1 MAATSRESYTHTIRS
16 FFCTTFF
23 LRFVSSGHISN
34 ANKRTLCA
42 LSLALFQHMYRIFA
56 EFSQFLFELQMNRWL
71 RANCSTR
78 RINWASIIIKNT
90 HERASNAGNFAN
102 NYRFI
107 EFNGIYICFTGQK
120 HTHKSTTANDCF
132 HALSKK
138 FVSLPMN
145 VNYLATV
152 VLCSSYMWMQTAVFT
167 QRQFYENGNNWP
179 LSMCLHSTEIFFYY
193 YC

>member
-56 EFSQFLFELQMNRWL
+56 EFSQFLFDLQMNRWF

-120 HTHKSTTANDCF
+120 HTHTQVDYCKRLFPCSLKEIRFPSHECQL
-132 HALSKK
+132 LS
-138 FVSLPMN
+138 
-145 VNYLATV
+145 
-152 VLCSSYMWMQTAVFT
+152 
-167 QRQFYENGNNWP
+167 
-179 LSMCLHSTEIFFYY
+179 
-193 YC
+193 YCCAM